1 MQRIYNFSAEQS
13 MLPREVLQRAQQDI
27 IEYGDSGMSVMELG
41 PQSAEFCEILHSCEA
56 LLRKLM
62 NIPSNYKVMFLQG
75 DPSAQYS
82 AIPLN
87 LLSEH
92 KCADYIIT
100 GQSADAAFKE
110 VRHRGDIVIA
120 ATSSG
125 ANPPYSTVP
134 MTGRSDFRPD
144 ADYVHICYNDTVYG
158 TKFNYIPDTGNISI
172 VADMSSS
179 ILSEPIDVTKFAL
192 IYAGAQHN
200 LSIAGL
206 TVVIAREDIVSGS
219 ASDIPAVLDYKRLAE
234 GSSKVSTPPCYNVY
248 IAKLTLEWLL
258 ENGGLEEMKRRNE
271 RKASLIYDYIDGQT
285 YYTSHVDKNCRS
297 MTNIVFTTSKH
308 ALDTRFIEEARA
320 NGLVNLEGDPS
331 IGGMRASIYNA
342 MPYDG
347 VAKLVMFMKRFAIE
361 NPKLLD
367 F

>member
-1 MQRIYNFSAEQS
+1 
-13 MLPREVLQRAQQDI
+13 
-27 IEYGDSGMSVMELG
+27 
-41 PQSAEFCEILHSCEA
+41 
-56 LLRKLM
+56 
-62 NIPSNYKVMFLQG
+62 
-75 DPSAQYS
+75 
-82 AIPLN
+82 
-87 LLSEH
+87 
-92 KCADYIIT
+92 
-100 GQSADAAFKE
+100 
-110 VRHRGDIVIA
+110 
-120 ATSSG
+120 
-125 ANPPYSTVP
+125 

-248 IAKLTLEWLL
+248 LAKLTLEWLL

-308 ALDTRFIEEARA
+308 ALDTRFIEEARE

-361 NPKLLD
+361 NPKLID